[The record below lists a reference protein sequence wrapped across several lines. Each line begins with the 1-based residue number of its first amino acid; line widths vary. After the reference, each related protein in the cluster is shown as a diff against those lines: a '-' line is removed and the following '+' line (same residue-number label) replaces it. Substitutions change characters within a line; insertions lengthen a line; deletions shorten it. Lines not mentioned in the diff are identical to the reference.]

1 MTHIPEYTRNHELF
15 THFYGLQGSFAGHLA
30 ARPDL
35 LRAWLDSLPPRE
47 PESAE
52 SARTIRF
59 WRTARLSSARRREL
73 SELVARVQSDE
84 AEAAALAAWLLVSVP
99 VCTFFEMAAARVCAA
114 PALGAEAGDCHRQ
127 LLELRETLFLANY
140 GLAKAAAKRRRP
152 QDYADMLGAAS
163 DGLLDA
169 IDRYVPDG
177 RAARFAYFAGY
188 WIRYHMARQFQKS
201 GSVVS
206 FPVNQH
212 RIGRRIHRYLASR
225 EPEEAPPSPEE
236 VCQELRLGRAA
247 YFWQQQ
253 RPQVVSLHGSGTAGP
268 EAPAMELRL
277 CDPAPEPADRLEQAE
292 IADRLRLLLR
302 AQAGP
307 AARLMLAYVH
317 GVGPLADAA
326 EDYLAS
332 LQDLARTRLAGG
344 NPDGVNAGSSDGGNA
359 FSGEGCWEH
368 GGAQN
373 YPGKEYQASATTG

>member
-1 MTHIPEYTRNHELF
+1 MTHLPDYTRNHERF
-15 THFYGLQGSFAGHLA
+15 THFYELQGRFAGHLA
-30 ARPDL
+30 ARPGL
-35 LRAWLDSLPPRE
+35 LRAWLEALRPRE

-52 SARTIRF
+52 SARAVRF

-73 SELVARVQSDE
+73 SELVARAAADS
-84 AEAAALAAWLLVSVP
+84 AEAAPLALWLLASVP
-99 VCTFFEMAAARVCAA
+99 VCTFFEMAAARGAAA
-114 PALGAEAGDCHRQ
+114 PALEAEAGDCHRQ
-127 LLELRETLFLANY
+127 LQELRETLFLANY
-140 GLAKAAAKRRRP
+140 GLAKAAAKRRRA
-152 QDYADMLGAAS
+152 QDYAEMLGAAS

-188 WIRYHMARQFQKS
+188 WIRYHMSRQFQKS

-225 EPEEAPPSPEE
+225 EPKERPPSPEE
-236 VCQELRLGRAA
+236 VCHELRLGRAA

-253 RPQVVSLHGSGTAGP
+253 RPQVVSLHGSGSAGP
-268 EAPAMELRL
+268 EVPAMELRL

-302 AQAGP
+302 TQAGP

-332 LQDLARTRLAGG
+332 LQDLARARLAGG
-344 NPDGVNAGSSDGGNA
+344 QLLT
-359 FSGEGCWEH
+359 H
-368 GGAQN
+368 
-373 YPGKEYQASATTG
+373 

>member
-1 MTHIPEYTRNHELF
+1 MTYPPDYTRNHERF
-15 THFYGLQGSFAGHLA
+15 THFYGLQGCFAGHLA
-30 ARPDL
+30 ARPGL
-35 LRAWLDSLPPRE
+35 LKAWLQALPPRE
-47 PESAE
+47 PEAAE
-52 SARTIRF
+52 SARAVRF

-73 SELVARVQSDE
+73 SDLVTRAE
-84 AEAAALAAWLLVSVP
+84 GPAAEAVPLALWLLASVP
-99 VCTFFEMAAARVCAA
+99 VCTFFEMAAAQDPAA
-114 PALGAEAGDCHRQ
+114 TGLGAEARDCHRQ

-140 GLAKAAAKRRRP
+140 GLAKAAAKRRRS
-152 QDYADMLGAAS
+152 QDYAEMLGAAS

-225 EPEEAPPSPEE
+225 EPEARPPSPEE
-236 VCQELRLGRAA
+236 VCQELQLGRAA

-253 RPQVVSLHGSGTAGP
+253 RPQVISLHGSSSASP

-277 CDPAPEPADRLEQAE
+277 CDPAPEPADLLEQAE

-332 LQDLARTRLAGG
+332 LQEIARARLAGG
-344 NPDGVNAGSSDGGNA
+344 QLLT
-359 FSGEGCWEH
+359 H
-368 GGAQN
+368 
-373 YPGKEYQASATTG
+373 

>member
-1 MTHIPEYTRNHELF
+1 MTQLPDYTRNHELF
-15 THFYGLQGSFAGHLA
+15 TRFYALQGCFTDHLA
-30 ARPDL
+30 ARPGL
-35 LRAWLDSLPPRE
+35 LRAWLEALPPRE
-47 PESAE
+47 PDAAE
-52 SARTIRF
+52 SAPAVRI

-73 SELVARVQSDE
+73 SCLVMRAEARPDE
-84 AEAAALAAWLLVSVP
+84 AAPLALWLLVSVP
-99 VCTFFEMAAARVCAA
+99 VCTLLEMAAAPGLEA
-114 PALGAEAGDCHRQ
+114 PVLGAEAGDCHRR

-152 QDYADMLGAAS
+152 QDYAEMLGAAS

-212 RIGRRIHRYLASR
+212 RIGRRIRRFLANR
-225 EPEEAPPSPEE
+225 EANVAPPSPAEL
-236 VCQELRLGRAA
+236 CQELQLGRAA

-253 RPQVVSLHGSGTAGP
+253 RPQVVSLHGSASAEP

-277 CDPAPEPADRLEQAE
+277 CDPAPEPADLLEQAE
-292 IADRLRLLLR
+292 IAERLRELLH

-332 LQDLARTRLAGG
+332 LQDLARSRLSASGDSLQRAASG
-344 NPDGVNAGSSDGGNA
+344 GSS
-359 FSGEGCWEH
+359 
-368 GGAQN
+368 
-373 YPGKEYQASATTG
+373 

>member
-1 MTHIPEYTRNHELF
+1 MTQLPEYTRNHELF
-15 THFYGLQGSFAGHLA
+15 TRFYALQGCFAGHLA
-30 ARPDL
+30 ARPAL
-35 LRAWLDSLPPRE
+35 LRAWLEALPQRE
-47 PESAE
+47 PEAADSV
-52 SARTIRF
+52 RTVRI

-73 SELVARVQSDE
+73 SGLVMR
-84 AEAAALAAWLLVSVP
+84 AEARADETEPLALWLLLSVP
-99 VCTFFEMAAARVCAA
+99 VCTFLEMAAASGFAA
-114 PALGAEAGDCHRQ
+114 AALGAEAGDCHRR

-152 QDYADMLGAAS
+152 QDYAEMLGAAS

-212 RIGRRIHRYLASR
+212 RIGRRIRRYLASR
-225 EPEEAPPSPEE
+225 EPDDAPPTPAE
-236 VCQELRLGRAA
+236 VCQELQLGRAA

-253 RPQVVSLHGSGTAGP
+253 RPQVVSLHGSANAGS

-277 CDPAPEPADRLEQAE
+277 CDPAPEPADLLEQAE
-292 IADRLRLLLR
+292 IAEHLRELLH

-332 LQDLARTRLAGG
+332 LQDLARSRLAGG
-344 NPDGVNAGSSDGGNA
+344 RPDDAHAASSDGGSA
-359 FSGEGCWEH
+359 FPGLGCDEH
-368 GGAQN
+368 GGAEKFDK
-373 YPGKEYQASATTG
+373 KEYQASVTTG

>member
-1 MTHIPEYTRNHELF
+1 MAQLPDYTRNHEFF
-15 THFYGLQGSFAGHLA
+15 TRFYGLQGCFAGHLA
-30 ARPDL
+30 ARPGL
-35 LRAWLDSLPPRE
+35 LRAWLEALPPRE
-47 PESAE
+47 PEAAE
-52 SARTIRF
+52 SARAVRI

-73 SELVARVQSDE
+73 SGLVMRAEARADE
-84 AEAAALAAWLLVSVP
+84 AAPLAVWLLASVP
-99 VCTFFEMAAARVCAA
+99 VCTFLEMAAASGSAA
-114 PALGAEAGDCHRQ
+114 PALEAEAGDCHRR

-152 QDYADMLGAAS
+152 QDYAEMLGAAS

-225 EPEEAPPSPEE
+225 EPDDAPPSPAE

-253 RPQVVSLHGSGTAGP
+253 RPQVVSLHGPGIAGP

-277 CDPAPEPADRLEQAE
+277 CDPAPEPADLLEQAE
-292 IADRLRLLLR
+292 IAERLRDLLH

-332 LQDLARTRLAGG
+332 LQDLARTRLAASGDVLRRAANG
-344 NPDGVNAGSSDGGNA
+344 DSS
-359 FSGEGCWEH
+359 
-368 GGAQN
+368 
-373 YPGKEYQASATTG
+373 